1 MDESNAT
8 CGTRLEGVGVENT
21 EENRRRYR
29 ELLITTKGMGEYV
42 GGAILFEETL
52 YQSCSDGTSFVD
64 ALRKEGMYPGIKVDK
79 GLRPLANSNGE
90 SWCQGLDGLAER
102 AAEYYKQGARFCK
115 WRSVVSIPAGPSKIA
130 VTDCAYGLARYAAI
144 CQNAGLVPIVEPE
157 ILLDGDHDIDR
168 NFEVA
173 SMVWAETFKYLADNN
188 VKFDRM
194 LLKPSMVA
202 PGADCPKKSN
212 AKEVAEYT
220 LKMLNSRVPPETA
233 GIMFLSGGLSELDS
247 TMYLNAMNQS
257 PNPWHV
263 SFSYAR
269 ALQNSVIKH
278 WAGASD
284 EKTIKEAQ
292 EILLRR
298 CRENSEAQRGIFDV
312 TKSTTEGASM
322 YERYVPK
329 KAYFNHKRLTTLFS
343 ISTGATFIR
352 RFSRTLVADDR
363 VHASPHLESRAL
375 HCNEI
380 IQSNLSINRIVTC
393 GSNECIYRSNDSS
406 LHVASACLSC
416 QLNSNCHSRVV
427 TRRRTGER
435 ANEAPR

>member
-1 MDESNAT
+1 MLASASTFTGVKVVAKATAKTTVAKRAACVTRAGQYDDELLETATNMTKPGKGILAMDESNAT
-8 CGTRLEGVGVENT
+8 CGSRLEGVGVENT

-29 ELLITTKGMGEYV
+29 ELLITTPNLGEYI

-52 YQSCSDGTSFVD
+52 YQSCKDGTPFVD
-64 ALRKEGMYPGIKVDK
+64 VLKSQGVYPGIKVDK
-79 GLRPLANSNGE
+79 GLKPLANSNGE

-212 AKEVAEYT
+212 PQEVAEYT
-220 LKMLNSRVPPETA
+220 LRMLNSRVPPQTA

-247 TMYLNAMNQS
+247 TLYLNAMNQT

-269 ALQNSVIKH
+269 ALQNSVISH
-278 WAGASD
+278 WAGNDDRVA
-284 EKTIKEAQ
+284 EAQ
-292 EILLRR
+292 AILKTRTV
-298 CRENSEAQRGIFDV
+298 ENGMAQLGKFDV
-312 TKSTTEGASM
+312 TKSNTAGADLFQKG
-322 YERYVPK
+322 YV
-329 KAYFNHKRLTTLFS
+329 Y
-343 ISTGATFIR
+343 
-352 RFSRTLVADDR
+352 
-363 VHASPHLESRAL
+363 
-375 HCNEI
+375 
-380 IQSNLSINRIVTC
+380 
-393 GSNECIYRSNDSS
+393 
-406 LHVASACLSC
+406 
-416 QLNSNCHSRVV
+416 
-427 TRRRTGER
+427 
-435 ANEAPR
+435 